1 MKRSSLKVL
10 LGITVLL
17 LAVSPVFAQSQGAAG
32 AHNAAGELYS
42 SGDFKAAAAA
52 YEKLVKDYPTDAVIP
67 SAQVQLAFSYYFL
80 GQYDQ
85 ALDMLNKATALPVLT
100 PEVRQIVDGLRPQ
113 ILAAKASNLPE
124 SDPKRKTTFEEAV
137 KGFSDFI
144 TKYPQAPDIENALYS
159 RAVSN
164 YQIKKY
170 DDAIKDLETNIQRF
184 PNSGTIASS
193 KNLLAGILAL
203 QAGTELS
210 RGDNADKSKAFA
222 LYKRAADLLREI
234 INKKEDIAIINEAN
248 YQLGQILMI
257 QAGYSPKAEQPA
269 LYQQA
274 LEAFQAI
281 APKEQIIKWQEQKLK
296 DFPGRRRA
304 AAQAQNQ
311 PLLKQLASDY
321 EREVR
326 KMAELQGK
334 ADQTASALMKMA
346 EIFFQQGKLNE
357 ARVIL
362 KHSQPFLADE
372 TDKKN
377 LLYFMAMTYALQS
390 AEDRAPAAYTAFQ
403 SAHSGDPI
411 ADNLPVTMGGM
422 YLGLGNAQE
431 AIRYYDESLKLYK
444 DGRLAGVAA
453 VQKAKAQ
460 TLLKNFPD
468 AEKTF
473 KDFLASKPS
482 PEVAVIAQKGLADIY
497 KDTGKWDEAI
507 AAYKEVKSKFPDT
520 EEAKES
526 DYWIAIATQQKGDNA
541 GAIPLL
547 DAYIK
552 ANPKSVLA
560 PLALYAKGSAQIT
573 VGQNNPAQKEE
584 GIASLT
590 TLAKEYPDSQPAPY
604 TYFMIAQIRGQEGKT
619 DELMTLMKAFVEKYP
634 QDEKVYPAYEFM
646 ANSAIA
652 TANAP
657 AALAAYREFLTK
669 YPESPQA
676 GEALYKI
683 ADLQRQAAEGLGR
696 YSALNEQER
705 SQWKTN
711 IDGSIAADE
720 EMIKKYPDSQ
730 SLALGLQT
738 LLATQRLLIGA
749 ELKKQADVE
758 AYFKAL
764 ADGTSSP
771 LAKSKILFALA
782 AYVGEQDKPRALQ
795 IMSDAYKPDIVY
807 SPQDYDAY
815 GIALIEQKKLD
826 EAAAVFD
833 NLAQKYPVPAGV
845 AANAAPLLVQEAQA
859 NALFGKGRIAQVQGQ
874 TVDAG
879 KIFGQ
884 LKALYPWS
892 PKVVEADFGISQS
905 LKNEKK
911 YDEALA
917 LLGAIIRNQKATA
930 DLRANSMLLGGDLMV
945 EKMKLATDPKE
956 KKAFLDAGIDYYIK
970 IAQFYGGVP
979 SVAAAGLWHGAQ
991 LLEEQSA
998 GLTDPKQKTQQ
1009 LDKAKGAYRDLLK
1022 EYPNS
1027 EFAPK
1032 AQERLKALG
1041 AP

>member
-17 LAVSPVFAQSQGAAG
+17 LAVSPVFAQSKGAAD

-85 ALDMLNKATALPVLT
+85 ALDMLAKATALPVLT

-113 ILAAKASNLPE
+113 VLAAKASNLPE

-137 KGFSDFI
+137 KGFTDFI
-144 TKYPQAPDIENALYS
+144 NKYPQAPDIENALYS

-170 DDAIKDLETNIQRF
+170 DDAIKDLETNIQKF

-210 RGDNADKSKAFA
+210 RGDNGDKAKAFA

-257 QAGYSPKAEQPA
+257 QAGYSPKAEQAP

-304 AAQAQNQ
+304 AAQANNAA
-311 PLLKQLASDY
+311 LLKQLASDY
-321 EREVR
+321 EREVK

-334 ADQTASALMKMA
+334 PDQTASALMKMA

-362 KHSQPFLADE
+362 KHSQPFLTDE

-377 LLYFMAMTYALQS
+377 LLYFLAMSYALQS
-390 AEDRAPAAYTAFQ
+390 AVDRAPAAYDAFQ
-403 SAHSGDPI
+403 KAYPGDPV

-431 AIRYYDESLKLYK
+431 AIRYFDESLKLYK
-444 DGRLAGVAA
+444 DGRLAGIAA

-460 TLLKNFPD
+460 SLLKNFPD

-482 PEVAVIAQKGLADIY
+482 PEVAVVAQKGLADIY
-497 KDTGKWDEAI
+497 KDTGKWDDAI
-507 AAYKEVKSKFPDT
+507 AAYKEVKAKFPST

-547 DAYIK
+547 DAYVA
-552 ANPKSVLA
+552 ANPKTVLT

-573 VGQNNPAQKEE
+573 LGQKEE
-584 GIASLT
+584 GIATLT
-590 TLAKEYPDSQPAPY
+590 ALAKEFPESQPAPY
-604 TYFMIAQIRGQEGKT
+604 TYFMIAQMRGQEGKT
-619 DELMTLMKAFVEKYP
+619 DELMSLMKAFVEKYP
-634 QDEKVYPAYEFM
+634 KDEKVYPAYEFM
-646 ANSAIA
+646 AQTSVATGKSADA
-652 TANAP
+652 VT
-657 AALAAYREFLTK
+657 AYRTYLER
-669 YPESPQA
+669 YPETPQA

-711 IDGSIAADE
+711 IESSIAADE
-720 EMIKKYPDSQ
+720 EMIKKYPDSPA
-730 SLALGLQT
+730 LALGLQT
-738 LLATQRLLIGA
+738 LLASQRLLIGA
-749 ELKKQADVE
+749 ELKKPAEVE
-758 AYFKAL
+758 AYFKSL
-764 ADGTSSP
+764 AENTSSP

-782 AYVGEQDKPRALQ
+782 AYVGEQDKARALT
-795 IMSDAYKPDIVY
+795 IMTDAYKPDIVY

-833 NLAQKYPVPAGV
+833 NLAQKYPIPAGV
-845 AANAAPLLVQEAQA
+845 APNAAPYLVQEAQA
-859 NALFGKGRIAQVQGQ
+859 NAIFGKGRIAQAKGQ
-874 TVDAG
+874 TAEAG
-879 KIFGQ
+879 KLFAQ
-884 LKALYPWS
+884 LKALYGWS

-911 YDEALA
+911 FDEALA
-917 LLGAIIRNQKATA
+917 LLGNIIRNQKATA
-930 DLRANSMLLGGDLMV
+930 ELRANSMLLGGDLMV
-945 EKMKLATDPKE
+945 EKMNAATDPKE
-956 KKAFLDAGIDYYIK
+956 KQTFLNAAIDYYIK

-979 SVAAAGLWHGAQ
+979 TVAAAGLWQGAQ
-991 LLEEQSA
+991 LLEEQAA
-998 GLTDPKQKTQQ
+998 GLADPKLKTQQ
-1009 LDKAKGAYRDLLK
+1009 LNKAKAAYQQLLK
-1022 EYPNS
+1022 DYPHS
-1027 EFAPK
+1027 EFVPK